1 CLPASVDVNGDGVS
15 AVTEE
20 EGDCMVFSG
29 ITCFQLENRL
39 GMTTI
44 ERKRKFNQRNSQPRR
59 IGLFLRCLHCPG

>member
-1 CLPASVDVNGDGVS
+1 RPDMDRFLSCFRLFAGWCLPALVDVNGDAVS

-20 EGDCMVFSG
+20 EGDCMLSSG

-44 ERKRKFNQRNSQPRR
+44 ERKR
-59 IGLFLRCLHCPG
+59 